1 MTERQAENIA
11 NFAIGAAVLGAA
23 VYVLRTPA
31 LRRVVWGAA
40 RNALVAGLP
49 AWLLS
54 ETRQGW
60 TEGAH
65 RQQTAR
71 DMIDT

>member
-11 NFAIGAAVLGAA
+11 NLVIGAAVLGAA

-49 AWLLS
+49 AWLLA
-54 ETRQGW
+54 ETRQRLGRGRP
-60 TEGAH
+60 TGS
-65 RQQTAR
+65 RQPA
-71 DMIDT
+71 I